1 MHDKT
6 QLNKISQKTQ
16 KEKQNS
22 SPPQKKK
29 LWRHYL
35 QFLNQTVD
43 GVSVFLY

>member
-29 LWRHYL
+29 IMETLFTIFKSNRRW
-35 QFLNQTVD
+35 
-43 GVSVFLY
+43 G